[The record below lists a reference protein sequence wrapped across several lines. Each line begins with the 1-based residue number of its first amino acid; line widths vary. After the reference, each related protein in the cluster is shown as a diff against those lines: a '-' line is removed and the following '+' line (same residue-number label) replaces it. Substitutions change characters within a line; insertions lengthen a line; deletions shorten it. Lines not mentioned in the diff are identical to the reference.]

1 MSSVV
6 RSSRS
11 RAGRGGL
18 FLVLA
23 VVSGIIPAAV
33 FARPA
38 DGATVPQ
45 APGAPAV
52 SSQTYP
58 ADTFGGGPGVPGDFT
73 FTPAGTG
80 SPVDHYVW
88 RLDNAVSPSCNG
100 VEAGT
105 VKPTV
110 PGGPVTT
117 TIAPAGSG
125 PHVLSAW
132 ACDSA
137 ETPSARTDYSFS
149 VKDAAA
155 PVAAWQFEGDT
166 RSQFAGLRYAGAG
179 SAPFAPGKLGQAVPV
194 SGRPGDYLATSA
206 RVLDLGKS
214 FSVSAWV
221 DAADL
226 SKRRVVLSQDGAR
239 TSGFALQYLETGKW
253 AFSLS
258 DSDVANPVVRSAVST
273 AAPATGVWTHLAGVY
288 NAAAHTATLYV
299 DGQAQQTIP
308 ATASGGAGPLVLGGG
323 LAAGARADLFHGAID
338 EVTAFGRALSAADVT
353 TLYNQNG
360 FPTGLSATRE
370 YTLDGDTAD
379 ATGADG
385 TLTGANVAYGP
396 GYSDSPGRSATDD
409 SIGHGRGQA
418 LAGTGAVTSS
428 PVVDTAGGLAVSAWV
443 KLDKPGCYT
452 FAAQGGTSGDAFSLG
467 ATSDSLEFG
476 LSTTGGLWRWAKT
489 SITPHLGKWTHL
501 TGVHDVLAGKE
512 RLYVDGTLAAETT
525 IPAGTA
531 WRSTGPFQ
539 IGAFAGS
546 IDQVQVWD
554 RALPAA
560 EVAELANTAVLRANY
575 QLDGTTTDSVSG
587 VTGTPGGSFQLTTD
601 DDGADV
607 GRFPFDGA
615 AQVEG
620 PRPQNFRSDRSFT
633 AEAWVKHTWT
643 EADAEREKQ
652 RDPSDPA
659 GVDKAGRTALGAN
672 SASSSPY
679 LLGYRGAQDANGTW
693 RPRWN
698 WTLGTTQ
705 VTPDGDAE
713 SGVWTHLAGTYDAVT
728 HQACLYATTD
738 AYEYSPK
745 CVGDVTG
752 WNGASDLED
761 LFLGRGRVNGQD
773 SDHWY
778 GDLRGIRVY
787 SGVLDQQHI
796 NVDTIL
802 DHP

>member
-11 RAGRGGL
+11 RSGRGGL
-18 FLVLA
+18 FVVLA
-23 VVSGIIPAAV
+23 VASGIIPAAA

-38 DGATVPQ
+38 DAATT
-45 APGAPAV
+45 APGAPSV
-52 SSQTYP
+52 SSSTYP
-58 ADTFGGGPGVPGDFT
+58 AGTFGGGPGVPGDFT

-80 SPVDHYVW
+80 SPVDHYIW
-88 RLDNAVSPSCNG
+88 RLDDSAPQNCVGSGA
-100 VEAGT
+100 
-105 VKPTV
+105 VKPAV
-110 PGGPVTT
+110 PGGPATT
-117 TIAPAGSG
+117 TITPASSG
-125 PHVLSAW
+125 FHVLSAW

-137 ETPSARTDYSFS
+137 QTSSARTDYSFA

-155 PVAAWQFEGDT
+155 PVAAWQFEGDS
-166 RSQFAGLRYAGAG
+166 RSQFPGLRYAGAG
-179 SAPFAPGKLGQAVPV
+179 SAPFAPGKLGQASAV
-194 SGRPGDYLATSA
+194 SGQPGDYLATSA

-214 FSVSAWV
+214 FSVSAWA

-226 SKRRVVLSQDGAR
+226 SKRRVVLSQDGTR
-239 TSGFALQYLETGKW
+239 TSGFALQYLDTGKW

-258 DSDVANPVVRSAVST
+258 GSDVANPVVRSAVST
-273 AAPATGVWTHLAGVY
+273 AAPATGVWTHLTGVY
-288 NAAAHTATLYV
+288 DASAHTATLYV
-299 DGQAQQTIP
+299 DGQAQQTVP
-308 ATASGGAGPLVLGGG
+308 ATASGGVGPLVLGGG
-323 LAAGARADLFHGAID
+323 LAAGARADLFHGSID
-338 EVTAFGRALSAADVT
+338 EVAAFGRALSAADVT
-353 TLYNQNG
+353 TLYHQNG
-360 FPTGLSATRE
+360 VPTGLSATRE

-385 TLTGANVAYGP
+385 TLTGTNLAYGP

-418 LAGTGAVTSS
+418 LAGTGAATSS
-428 PVVDTAGGLAVSAWV
+428 PVVDTAGALSVSAWV

-452 FAAQGGTSGDAFSLG
+452 FAAQGGAFSLG
-467 ATSDSLEFG
+467 ATSDSLTFG

-489 SITPHLGKWTHL
+489 PIAPHLGKWTHL

-531 WRSTGPFQ
+531 WRSTGPFR

-554 RALPAA
+554 RAVPAA
-560 EVAELANTAVLRANY
+560 EVADLANTAVLRANY
-575 QLDGTTTDSVSG
+575 QLDGTTTDAVSG
-587 VTGTPGGSFQLTTD
+587 VTATPGGSFQLTTD
-601 DDGADV
+601 DNGANV
-607 GRFPFDGA
+607 ARFPFDGG

-643 EADAEREKQ
+643 AADVEREKQ

-672 SASSSPY
+672 SASTSPY
-679 LLGYRGAQDANGTW
+679 LLGYRGVQDPDGTW
-693 RPRWN
+693 RPRLS

-705 VTPDGDAE
+705 VTPDGNAE

-738 AYEYSPK
+738 AFQFSPK
-745 CVGDVTG
+745 CVGNVTG

-761 LFLGRGRVNGQD
+761 LFLGHGRFNGQD
-773 SDHWY
+773 SDYWY
-778 GDLRGIRVY
+778 GDLRGVRVY

-796 NVDTIL
+796 NVDAIL